1 MGVVLKNKN
10 KEVSMGYLSFGIIRK
25 AIANSYDEKIGT
37 LYSKMY
43 APLFKGYS
51 DEDNKYLDEHLPKYL
66 DKFLYH
72 SDCDGYFGIRDVK
85 GIYKEL
91 LKLNPMFSFEKLQ
104 KQYDEIL
111 DLFSQGERI
120 DIF

>member
-1 MGVVLKNKN
+1 MGLLLKNNKN
-10 KEVSMGYLSFGIIRK
+10 EVYIGYIDFGLIRQ
-25 AIANSYDEKIGT
+25 AVANSYSDKVGI

-43 APLFKGYS
+43 APLFKEYS

-104 KQYDEIL
+104 KQYNEIL

>member
-1 MGVVLKNKN
+1 MGLLLKNNKN
-10 KEVSMGYLSFGIIRK
+10 EVYIGYIGFGLIRQSV
-25 AIANSYDEKIGT
+25 ANSYSDKVGI

-43 APLFKGYS
+43 APLFKEYS

-72 SDCDGYFGIRDVK
+72 SDCDGCFENREVK

-91 LKLNPMFSFEKLQ
+91 LKLNPVFSCEDFQ
-104 KQYDEIL
+104 KKYDEIL